1 MLAGISYMNGKWLS
15 TIAIALLAALALPG
29 CKDVP
34 GADGRYATHDTG
46 RDQRH
51 GSP

>member
-1 MLAGISYMNGKWLS
+1 MLTGISAMNGNWLS
-15 TIAIALLAALALPG
+15 AIAIALLAALALAG

>member
-1 MLAGISYMNGKWLS
+1 MLAGIWSMNGKWLS
-15 TIAIALLAALALPG
+15 TMAIALLAALALSG
-29 CKDVP
+29 CKDAP

>member
-1 MLAGISYMNGKWLS
+1 MNGKWLS

-34 GADGRYATHDTG
+34 GADGRYATHG
-46 RDQRH
+46 LRDQRN